1 MRTTFPTLLLA
12 STFGVVTLLAAEK
25 PGPPH
30 IVAVETRDY
39 RVEFAGDRAWT
50 IFRIVFKGSLVG
62 DKNGFYGTV
71 LIPNGGK
78 FVGTGHTEGGVEKI
92 ENVSL
97 TVDGKPA
104 KLKDKAVYRG
114 SRAELRKKSV
124 MGPLRLEA
132 TYAVTDDCLLERHCY
147 EAPEDTKLHLLY
159 AFMHCWLPRT
169 TEWIA
174 EKADGSVVEG
184 KFDSSGDFKLRADVK
199 WTALHDPDSRKAM
212 LAWFPKVLAGQ
223 GLHTAYWDKAVYHK
237 LYTHLYADATL
248 PKGTKFEAALVVR
261 GVEADAAA
269 WKQTAKDTA
278 ADMQKRFDRGEF
290 KHWLAK

>member
-1 MRTTFPTLLLA
+1 MKAAMRLLVLLA
-12 STFGVVTLLAAEK
+12 MATAAFAAGPK

-30 IVAVETRDY
+30 VVAVETRDY
-39 RVEFAGDRAWT
+39 TVEFAGDRAWT
-50 IFRIVFKGSLVG
+50 IYRIFFKGALVG

-71 LIPNGGK
+71 LIPGGGK
-78 FVGTGHTEGGVEKI
+78 FIGTGHTEGGIEKVES
-92 ENVSL
+92 VTL

-104 KLKDKAVYRG
+104 ELKDKAAYRAR
-114 SRAELRKKSV
+114 RAELRKKSV

-132 TYAVTDDCLLERHCY
+132 TYVVTDDCLLERHCY
-147 EAPEDTKLHLLY
+147 EAPEDTKLQLLY

-174 EKADGSVVEG
+174 EKADGTVVGG
-184 KFDSSGDFKLRADVK
+184 KFDSSGNFKLRTDVK
-199 WTALHDPDSRKAM
+199 WTALYDPESRKAM

-223 GLHTAYWDKAVYHK
+223 GHRTTYWDKTNYHK

-261 GVEADAAA
+261 GVEAAPDDWKRAIKDAAA
-269 WKQTAKDTA
+269 ET
-278 ADMQKRFDRGEF
+278 QKRFDCGSIKF
-290 KHWLAK
+290 